1 MFEILLFDI
10 DDTLLDFH
18 KAEFNAFQQVCK
30 QYNIQ
35 WTEEFYN
42 TYKEINLSCW
52 KQLEKGMLKRSEV
65 YTKRFEDLFSIYK
78 YKIDTEKFNKDY
90 FSNLRLHHPL
100 MPNALEVLQQLQHK
114 RLYVVTN
121 SDKYVQQPRYTNS
134 GLSKYFIEAFISED
148 TGYEKPS
155 LQYFEYVA
163 DRIIDFDKEK
173 TLIIGDSL
181 SSDIKGGNNFGI
193 RTCWYNP
200 KGKPLV
206 DGYQVDYEIHDL
218 LDLLPIVNQ

>member
-18 KAEFNAFQQVCK
+18 KAEFYAFQEVCK
-30 QYNIQ
+30 QYNIE
-35 WTEEFYN
+35 WNEEFYT
-42 TYKEINLSCW
+42 TYKQINLLCW
-52 KQLEKGMLKRSEV
+52 KQLEKGLLKRNEV
-65 YTKRFEDLFSIYK
+65 YTKRFEELFSVYK
-78 YKIDTEKFNKDY
+78 YTIDVEQFNKDY

-100 MPNALEVLQQLQHK
+100 MPNALELLDQLTNK

-121 SDKYVQQPRYTNS
+121 GDKYVQQPRYINS
-134 GLSKYFIEAFISED
+134 GLNKYFIKAFISED

-155 LQYFEYVA
+155 IQYFEYVA
-163 DRIIDFDKEK
+163 KHIDDFDKEK

-181 SSDIKGGNNFGI
+181 SSDIKGGNNFNI
-193 RTCWYNP
+193 KTCWYNP
-200 KGKPLV
+200 KHKNRSGNIH
-206 DGYQVDYEIHDL
+206 VDYEIHDL

>member
-18 KAEFNAFQQVCK
+18 EAEFNAFQDVCK
-30 QYNIQ
+30 LYKIE
-35 WTEEFYN
+35 WTDEFYN
-42 TYKEINLSCW
+42 TYKEINLNCW
-52 KQLEKGMLKRSEV
+52 KLLEKGLLKRTEV
-65 YTKRFEDLFSIYK
+65 YTKRFEELFSIYK
-78 YKIDTEKFNKDY
+78 YEIDCEQFNKDY

-100 MPNALEVLQQLQHK
+100 MPHALELLEQLQNK

-134 GLSKYFIEAFISED
+134 GLKKYFIEAFISED

-155 LQYFEYVA
+155 LEYFNYVA
-163 DRIIDFDKEK
+163 QRIDNFDKEK

-200 KGKPLV
+200 KHKPLV
-206 DGYQVDYEIHDL
+206 EGYQVDYEIHDL